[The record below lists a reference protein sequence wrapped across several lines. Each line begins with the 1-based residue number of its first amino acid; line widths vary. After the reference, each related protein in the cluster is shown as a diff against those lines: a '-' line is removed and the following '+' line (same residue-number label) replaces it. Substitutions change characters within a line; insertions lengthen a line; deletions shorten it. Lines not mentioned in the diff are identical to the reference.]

1 MLSATLDFWRSGP
14 YPPIVIYNHFRT
26 LVSLLI
32 VLSLAVVFLWGG
44 SRVLNSM
51 TGAAAPAPT
60 ATPKPAIEQP
70 AIVPVTRSTK
80 PARVRHTRPVARP
93 RPIHEPAVH
102 RPHPTATPNTPPSVF
117 VTASA
122 SPASPAQVFPLGL
135 ERLYCWVRNSALPR
149 GAVSIT
155 VNWTKDQPN
164 GFLYQFSLARQA
176 YSYSGAYYYVPRV
189 AGKYRCDIIINGQ
202 LFGSAHFSRA
212 P

>member
-1 MLSATLDFWRSGP
+1 M
-14 YPPIVIYNHFRT
+14 IYNHFRT

-32 VLSLAVVFLWGG
+32 VLGLALVFLWGG

-70 AIVPVTRSTK
+70 ASVSVTRSTK
-80 PARVRHTRPVARP
+80 PARVRHTRPTARP
-93 RPIHEPAVH
+93 RPIHEPAAH

-135 ERLYCWVRNSALPR
+135 ERLYCWVRNSALPP
-149 GAVSIT
+149 GTVSIT
-155 VNWTKDQPN
+155 FNWTRDQPN
-164 GFLYQFSLARQA
+164 GFLYQFPLARQPQA
-176 YSYSGAYYYVPRV
+176 YTGAYYFVPPI
-189 AGKYRCDIIINGQ
+189 AGKYRCDILINGQ
-202 LFGSAHFSRA
+202 PFGSAHFSRA

>member
-70 AIVPVTRSTK
+70 TIVSVKRRASDTLREIGYRQS
-80 PARVRHTRPVARP
+80 AHL
-93 RPIHEPAVH
+93 EAV
-102 RPHPTATPNTPPSVF
+102 VDD
-117 VTASA
+117 
-122 SPASPAQVFPLGL
+122 SPAI
-135 ERLYCWVRNSALPR
+135 ERRMTCS
-149 GAVSIT
+149 S
-155 VNWTKDQPN
+155 
-164 GFLYQFSLARQA
+164 QFSIQNLM
-176 YSYSGAYYYVPRV
+176 S
-189 AGKYRCDIIINGQ
+189 
-202 LFGSAHFSRA
+202 
-212 P
+212 